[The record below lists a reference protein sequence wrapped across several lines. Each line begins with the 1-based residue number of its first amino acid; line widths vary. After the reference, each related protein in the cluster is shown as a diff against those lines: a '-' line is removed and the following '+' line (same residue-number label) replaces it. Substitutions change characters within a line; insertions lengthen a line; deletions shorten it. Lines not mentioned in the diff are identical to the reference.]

1 MAGIRGG
8 GRHYRAD
15 EMGAAVFAL
24 AAFEIAPSRKEVLLK
39 GLDDIGTTLQ
49 HAAEIDA
56 YEKAHA
62 ATATMY
68 DPVDVKYY
76 SNGR

>member
-1 MAGIRGG
+1 M
-8 GRHYRAD
+8 
-15 EMGAAVFAL
+15 
-24 AAFEIAPSRKEVLLK
+24 LK
-39 GLDDIGTTLQ
+39 GLDDIGTSLQ
-49 HAAEIDA
+49 HAAAIDA

>member
-1 MAGIRGG
+1 
-8 GRHYRAD
+8 
-15 EMGAAVFAL
+15 
-24 AAFEIAPSRKEVLLK
+24 LLK
-39 GLDDIGTTLQ
+39 GLDDIGTSLQ
-49 HAAEIDA
+49 YADKIDA

-68 DPVDVKYY
+68 EPVDVKNY